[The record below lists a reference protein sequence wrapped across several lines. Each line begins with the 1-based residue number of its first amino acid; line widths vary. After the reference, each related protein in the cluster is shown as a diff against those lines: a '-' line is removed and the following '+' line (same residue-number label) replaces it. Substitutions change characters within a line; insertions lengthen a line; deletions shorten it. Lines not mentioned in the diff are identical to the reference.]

1 MLRDLAGAVA
11 RIRVK
16 ASFHMENSR
25 LAVLR
30 DFTDI
35 GLLMILIGPVW
46 FSLAY
51 PPELPSSV
59 KGLRSL
65 FSGAVAAAAV
75 LAPYVLA
82 AATV

>member
-1 MLRDLAGAVA
+1 MLRNLAGAVSRV
-11 RIRVK
+11 RIK
-16 ASFHMENSR
+16 ASLHIENSR

-30 DFTDI
+30 DFTDL
-35 GLLMILIGPVW
+35 GVLMVLIGPVW
-46 FSLAY
+46 FSFSY

-82 AATV
+82 AATA

>member
-1 MLRDLAGAVA
+1 MLKNLAGAV
-11 RIRVK
+11 RSVRLK

-30 DFTDI
+30 DFTDV

-51 PPELPSSV
+51 PPELPGLF
-59 KGLRSL
+59 KGIRAAA
-65 FSGAVAAAAV
+65 SGFVAATCV
-75 LAPYVLA
+75 LAPYLLA
-82 AATV
+82 FATV